1 MPHLLRFTTQHVYDS
16 RLDGITLEV
25 FLNAGRGEPAR
36 LRAKVDTGASD
47 CLFERQY
54 ADLLGLTVEQGDR
67 RVFSTAAGR
76 FLAFGHEVSVGVLGH
91 EVVSMVYF
99 FADDAVEKNV
109 LGRRGW
115 LDRVRLG
122 IVDYESTLYLSAHH
136 EA

>member
-1 MPHLLRFTTQHVYDS
+1 MPYVLRFATEHVYDS
-16 RLDGITLEV
+16 KLEGITLEV
-25 FLNAGRGEPAR
+25 LLTVGLGKPAR

-47 CLFERQY
+47 CVFERQY
-54 ADLLGLTVEQGDR
+54 ADLLGLSVEQGDR

-76 FLAFGHEVSVGVLGH
+76 FLAFGHEVSVEVLGH
-91 EVVSMVYF
+91 EVVSLVYF
-99 FADDAVEKNV
+99 FADEAVEKNV